1 MKRAHD
7 SESISH
13 MKSKIEPLKQIK
25 AENRCVAFFGSP
37 CIINQNVFNL
47 NSQLLPDVRSLI
59 LCFCKHMICLWC
71 EFICTFLVYWNLRKF
86 PSAEQPWIYAQG
98 EAEVG
103 KAATCKKIGK
113 SRGEPDT
120 MGGSAWQNPC
130 LTGLLKLLLLLG
142 AAATFRKP
150 SFPES
155 GKTSA
160 RTERVGHLPARF
172 FWVLLVITLALQI
185 RQQLNTGKRLY
196 GKYLYWF
203 FLHNS
208 EQLCIWNWP
217 GSPSPCTMSVII
229 FPPRFISL
237 CGWARPYLF

>member
-1 MKRAHD
+1 MNLSAH
-7 SESISH
+7 
-13 MKSKIEPLKQIK
+13 
-25 AENRCVAFFGSP
+25 FWF
-37 CIINQNVFNL
+37 IN
-47 NSQLLPDVRSLI
+47 
-59 LCFCKHMICLWC
+59 
-71 EFICTFLVYWNLRKF
+71 WNLRKF

-103 KAATCKKIGK
+103 KAATCKKRGK

-160 RTERVGHLPARF
+160 RTERVGHLPASF
-172 FWVLLVITLALQI
+172 VWGLACDTLALQI

-203 FLHNS
+203 FCTILNNYVFGTDPALHPLA
-208 EQLCIWNWP
+208 LCP
-217 GSPSPCTMSVII
+217 
-229 FPPRFISL
+229 
-237 CGWARPYLF
+237 

>member
-1 MKRAHD
+1 MKRAQD
-7 SESISH
+7 SESITH

-25 AENRCVAFFGSP
+25 AENRYLAFFGSP

-71 EFICTFLVYWNLRKF
+71 EFICTFLVYWNLRKV

-103 KAATCKKIGK
+103 KAATCKKRGK

-172 FWVLLVITLALQI
+172 FLGLACDNSCIANKATIEYWQKVIWEIFVLI
-185 RQQLNTGKRLY
+185 
-196 GKYLYWF
+196 